1 MDAGVRRFEAV
12 LFDLGGTLDAPG
24 LPWQERLFRLY
35 RAEGVAVTPDEF
47 APLFYRADDAL
58 VGAVPAALSLRETV
72 QRLVKGVSAALSL
85 DDARLADRIATR
97 FFEQAMTCARH
108 NTPLLS
114 QLAGR
119 YRLGMVSNFYGN
131 LVTVCD
137 DLGLRPYLGAIV
149 DSTDVGCTKP
159 DPRIFRHALD
169 RLGVR
174 AGDAAFVGDSL
185 ARDMGGARAVGM
197 THIWLVD
204 EAMSSPEPCC
214 PDDRVIRSLD
224 ELRDLLL

>member
-1 MDAGVRRFEAV
+1 M

-24 LPWQERLFRLY
+24 LPWKDRLFRLY
-35 RAEGVAVTPDEF
+35 RAEGVAVTPDAF

-58 VGAVPAALSLRETV
+58 VGAVPAALSLRDTV
-72 QRLVKGVSAALSL
+72 SRLVTSVSAALAF
-85 DDARLADRIATR
+85 DDARITDRIATR
-97 FFEQAMTCARH
+97 FVEQAMTCARH

-131 LVTVCD
+131 LATVCD
-137 DLGLRPYLGAIV
+137 ELGLRPYLGAIV

-159 DPRIFRHALD
+159 DPRIFQHALD

-174 AGDAAFVGDSL
+174 AGDTTFVGDSL
-185 ARDMGGARAVGM
+185 PRDMAGARGIGM

-204 EAMSSPEPCC
+204 EATASPEPCC
-214 PDDRVIRSLD
+214 PGDQVIRSLD